1 MIIVDSSVWID
12 HLDHGDPL
20 MTRLLDAGDVLVHP
34 FVMGEIACGNLPN
47 RSTVL
52 EEMGNLYAPVVA
64 EHGEA
69 LFVIEQQRLMGRGI
83 GYVDVHLLASALLT
97 DSTRLWTRDR
107 RLHNAANEL
116 GVVFSENNV

>member
-12 HLDHGDPL
+12 HLDHGDVL
-20 MTRLLDAGDVLVHP
+20 MTRLLEADEVLVHP

-47 RSTVL
+47 RSMVL

-64 EHGEA
+64 RHAEA
-69 LFVIEQQRLMGRGI
+69 LSMIEQHRLMGRGI

-97 DSTRLWTRDR
+97 DSARLWTRDR
-107 RLHNAANEL
+107 RLHNAADEL
-116 GVVFSENNV
+116 GVVFSENSA

>member
-12 HLDHGDPL
+12 HLDHGDAL
-20 MTRLLDAGDVLVHP
+20 MTRLLEADEVLVHP

-64 EHGEA
+64 QHAEA
-69 LFVIEQQRLMGRGI
+69 LSVIEQHRLMGRGI

-97 DSTRLWTRDR
+97 DSARLWTRDQ
-107 RLHNAANEL
+107 RLQNAADEL
-116 GVVFSENNV
+116 GVVFSENNA